1 MDSATAKAKLISL
14 YPAFESMPE
23 AALNELLDQ
32 AIVKTVPKGTVMFDE
47 MSPCGSFP
55 MVLEGSV
62 KVVKTAPNG
71 RELQLYRV
79 LPGESCIL
87 STGCIMGNAPYS
99 ATGIAD
105 SELSII
111 ALPPHVF
118 HRLLSQHA
126 PFRNYVFGLFT
137 ERITE
142 LMQLVEA
149 IAFHK
154 LDKRLAALLLGKGK
168 VIHATHQ
175 QLADELGSVRE
186 IVSRLLKTFAER
198 GLVSLGR
205 EEIELI
211 NPIGLRQVAEG
222 L

>member
-87 STGCIMGNAPYS
+87 STGCSVSMRPS
-99 ATGIAD
+99 AT
-105 SELSII
+105 
-111 ALPPHVF
+111 
-118 HRLLSQHA
+118 
-126 PFRNYVFGLFT
+126 
-137 ERITE
+137 
-142 LMQLVEA
+142 M
-149 IAFHK
+149 
-154 LDKRLAALLLGKGK
+154 
-168 VIHATHQ
+168 
-175 QLADELGSVRE
+175 
-186 IVSRLLKTFAER
+186 
-198 GLVSLGR
+198 SLGCSP
-205 EEIELI
+205 
-211 NPIGLRQVAEG
+211 NGSPS
-222 L
+222 